1 MTVQIP
7 RKPLLTAW
15 VSRASFGQPGCCR
28 QTGSK
33 PDTPPPADSAVT
45 LGLTQAPDC
54 SLCKATVGPAQ
65 AIFLPGQRGQL
76 LEMAQSSEQ
85 EMTGA

>member
-7 RKPLLTAW
+7 RKTLLTPW
-15 VSRASFGQPGCCR
+15 VSRAASGQPGCCR

-33 PDTPPPADSAVT
+33 PDTPPLSDSVVT
-45 LGLTQAPDC
+45 LELTQAPDC
-54 SLCKATVGPAQ
+54 SLCKATVGPAR

-76 LEMAQSSEQ
+76 LEVAQSSEQ
-85 EMTGA
+85 EMMGA